1 MKKRE
6 DVGFIVGFIATPIV
20 CILMATIISIG
31 RDKADRE
38 FQDALEEFRNAP
50 IQSIKPTIPSDN
62 KAKGISPNSVL
73 PTKEEIISYNASLP
87 VLVSDGTLCVKV
99 EYNEDTKVQ
108 TFYYEFTR
116 AVDEGAITQEVI
128 NQIKEQMVIALKETN
143 SVDRLKAGVTYLYVY
158 SSKEKKKLYEIKIQ
172 ASDLE

>member
-6 DVGFIVGFIATPIV
+6 VVGFVATPIV
-20 CILMATIISIG
+20 CIVIATIISIG
-31 RDKADRE
+31 RNKADRE

-50 IQSIKPTIPSDN
+50 SQSIKPSITSEN
-62 KAKGISPNSVL
+62 KAMVASPNTVF
-73 PTKEEIISYNASLP
+73 PTKEEIMSFNASLP

-99 EYNEDTKVQ
+99 EYNEETMVQ
-108 TFYYEFTR
+108 TFFYEFTR
-116 AVDEGAITQEVI
+116 DVDEGSITQEII
-128 NQIKEQMVIALKETN
+128 NQMKERMVLALKETN

-172 ASDLE
+172 ASDLN

>member
-6 DVGFIVGFIATPIV
+6 VVGFVATPIV
-20 CILMATIISIG
+20 CIVIATIISIG
-31 RDKADRE
+31 RNKADRE

-50 IQSIKPTIPSDN
+50 GQSIKPSITSDN
-62 KAKGISPNSVL
+62 KAMVASPNTVF
-73 PTKEEIISYNASLP
+73 PTKEEIMSFNASLP

-99 EYNEDTKVQ
+99 EYNEETKVQ

-116 AVDEGAITQEVI
+116 AVDEGAITQEII
-128 NQIKEQMVIALKETN
+128 NQMKEQMVIALKETN

-172 ASDLE
+172 ARDLN